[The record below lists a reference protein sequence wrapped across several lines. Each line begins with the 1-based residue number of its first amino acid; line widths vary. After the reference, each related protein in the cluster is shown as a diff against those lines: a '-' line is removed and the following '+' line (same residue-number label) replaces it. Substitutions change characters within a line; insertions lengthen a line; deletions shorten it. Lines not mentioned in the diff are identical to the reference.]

1 MLIKNKS
8 FSKDVNLFNFLLKLF
23 FKTKIGIIIAEFF
36 PIMFMVIY
44 YVVYSSNIGDSNNGS
59 DMSMSYFVMGLP
71 SYIVLSI
78 IPLSFITLPQIM
90 VELKN
95 SILLRRIKT
104 SGVKKEEYLLIIFV
118 QYFILSIISCLI
130 TFLIFLAFV
139 NTRVKEELRSINF
152 GNLIY
157 STLMLILSS
166 ITLGMMIG
174 SILKNVLISQLI
186 GTGLFMITMMFG
198 GLMMPINVFGEILA
212 IKIIT
217 LFSPI
222 NYATGLVL
230 NSGYIQS
237 DLLLNK
243 INTMTGSDFNALSL
257 GYDIFDINTPFKYPD
272 ADFSSL
278 VTQGKPTSS
287 VIIIYDKWQKVLN
300 LLMPYLL
307 TITFSISSYFKFSW
321 YGR

>member
-1 MLIKNKS
+1 MHMKNKS
-8 FSKDVNLFNFLLKLF
+8 FSKEINLFNFLLKLF

-44 YVVYSSNIGDSNNGS
+44 YVIYSSKIDDSDNVS
-59 DMSMSYFVMGLP
+59 SMSYFVMGLP

-78 IPLSFITLPQIM
+78 IPLSLITLPQIM

-104 SGVKKEEYLLIIFV
+104 SGIKKEQYLLIIFL
-118 QYFILSIISCLI
+118 QYFMLSIISCLI
-130 TFLIFLAFV
+130 TFLIFLSFV
-139 NTRVKEELRSINF
+139 NTKVNEELKSINF
-152 GNLIY
+152 GNIIY

-186 GTGLFMITMMFG
+186 GVGLFMVTMMFG
-198 GLMMPINVFGEILA
+198 GLMMPINVFGEIFA

-230 NSGYIQS
+230 NSGYLQS

-243 INTMTGSDFNALSL
+243 INSLTGSNLDSLSL
-257 GYDIFDINTPFKYPD
+257 GYNIFDINTSFKYPD
-272 ADFSSL
+272 VDFSTIT
-278 VTQGKPTSS
+278 TQGKPSS
-287 VIIIYDKWQKVLN
+287 DTIVIFDKWQKVLN
-300 LLMPYLL
+300 LLMPYIL
-307 TITFSISSYFKFSW
+307 TIVFSISSYFKFSW